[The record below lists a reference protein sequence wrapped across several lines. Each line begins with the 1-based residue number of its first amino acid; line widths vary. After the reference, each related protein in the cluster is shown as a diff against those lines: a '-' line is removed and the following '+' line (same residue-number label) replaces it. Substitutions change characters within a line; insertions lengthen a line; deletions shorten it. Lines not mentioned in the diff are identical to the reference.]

1 MRLVTRPDFDGI
13 VCGSLITAVE
23 DIDDYLFVEPKFM
36 QDRAVEIRKGDIIAN
51 LPYNPSC
58 TLWFDHHITNSGEWL
73 AHAGITED
81 RGSKMED
88 RASSPPPSAI
98 LHPPSSTSSSIL
110 APQSSIVFGRGG
122 FRLAPSAARVVY
134 EYYTSAAWI
143 ESSRSNPDAMKALD
157 LFRSPRFQFLLHE
170 TDRVDA
176 GQLTPEDALNPRD
189 YVLIS
194 MTIDGKYEADE
205 PYWRRLIGMLRDL
218 PLEEVMADSEVKRRC
233 HDILDA
239 QEKLKA
245 ILLKRATL
253 QGNVIYVDL
262 RGVKDVP
269 DGNRFLLYTLF
280 PAGNISMKIAE
291 DPQRKNTT
299 AISVGYNIFN
309 PTSKVNVGAL
319 LERHGGGG
327 HKVVGSCRV
336 PTAEADRHVQEIFE
350 AIKE

>member
-1 MRLVTRPDFDGI
+1 VTRPDFDGI

-36 QDRAVEIRKGDIIAN
+36 QDRAVEIRKGDVIAN
-51 LPYNPSC
+51 LPYNPNC
-58 TLWFDHHITNSGEWL
+58 TLWFDHHITNAGEWL
-73 AHAGITED
+73 SFVGKAED

-88 RASSPPPSAI
+88 RAS
-98 LHPPSSTSSSIL
+98 PPSSIL
-110 APQSSIVFGRGG
+110 DPQSSIVFGKGG

-134 EYYTSAAWI
+134 EYYTSPAWI
-143 ESSRSNPDAMKALD
+143 ESSRSNPGATKALD
-157 LFRSPRFQFLLHE
+157 LFRSPRFEFLLHE

-176 GQLTPEDALNPRD
+176 GQLTPEDVLNPRD

-194 MTIDGKYEADE
+194 MTIDGKYERDE
-205 PYWRRLIGMLRDL
+205 PYWRRLIEMLRDL
-218 PLEEVMADSEVKRRC
+218 ALEEVTADPEVKRRC
-233 HDILDA
+233 QDILDA

-245 ILLKRATL
+245 ILLKHATIK
-253 QGNVIYVDL
+253 GNVIYVDL

-280 PAGNISMKIAE
+280 SAGNISMKIAE
-291 DPQRKNTT
+291 DPQRENTT

-336 PTAEADRHVQEIFE
+336 PAAEADRHIQEIFE